1 MKRKNKALVKVISV
15 LMTFCFVLSGLSY
28 STALGADNEYADG
41 YESMSSAQKQAYLT
55 QHLKEVEAKL
65 SGLSRQSKETE
76 EYIKTLDQ
84 KIKYLQMEL
93 SLADE
98 EISNAKKRITALE
111 NQYNSNENQIKQ
123 LKTEIQELTEQSK
136 ILQKEFDESYEQ
148 YAQRERA
155 LYISGNMS
163 TLTTLLTS
171 KDISTLFT
179 RLEMIKR
186 VARSD
191 KELLENLQNE
201 GTELMATKQQL
212 STKEEKLTANQQ
224 TLVITEKELSET
236 VTELQGKQADYE
248 AKEVAYK
255 QEKQE
260 SDNLLK
266 ELQAKTQA
274 YSEYHNQDLAELEE
288 VNREIEQA
296 AEEFVKRMEEQNK
309 TTTSKATTTKKQ
321 TTTKASTENKDNS
334 SATAASTTKSTT
346 KKATTKATTR
356 KTTAASSKLSMTFP
370 VPSQT
375 KITTD
380 YGSAGYAGHTGVDF
394 ACATGSKVVAAE
406 SGYVLISKDLKNSNG
421 SYRSYGRYIVIAHD
435 KKNSKG
441 NYVYT
446 LYAHNSQ
453 RVVSEGE
460 YVKKGQLI
468 AYSGSTGNSTGP
480 HCHFEVR
487 TPSASYNDCVDPT
500 AYLPK

>member
-123 LKTEIQELTEQSK
+123 LKAEIQELTEQSK

-171 KDISTLFT
+171 EDMSTLFT

-201 GTELMATKQQL
+201 GTELMAAKQQL
-212 STKEEKLTANQQ
+212 NTKEEKLTADQQ

-236 VTELQGKQADYE
+236 VTELQGKQSDYE
-248 AKEVAYK
+248 AKEAAYK

-266 ELQAKTQA
+266 ELQAKTQT

-321 TTTKASTENKDNS
+321 TTKASTENKDNS
-334 SATAASTTKSTT
+334 SATTAS
-346 KKATTKATTR
+346 TTKATTKTTTK
-356 KTTAASSKLSMTFP
+356 KTTASSSKLSMTFP
-370 VPSQT
+370 IPSQT
-375 KITTD
+375 KITTG

-406 SGYVLISKDLKNSNG
+406 SGYVLISKDLTNSDG

-441 NYVYT
+441 HYVYT
-446 LYAHNSQ
+446 LYAHNSR

>member
-123 LKTEIQELTEQSK
+123 LKAEIQELTEQSK

-171 KDISTLFT
+171 KDMSTLFT

-186 VARSD
+186 VAKSD

-201 GTELMATKQQL
+201 GTELMAAKQQL
-212 STKEEKLTANQQ
+212 STKEEKLTADQQ

-236 VTELQGKQADYE
+236 VTELQCKQSDYE
-248 AKEVAYK
+248 AKEAAYK

-266 ELQAKTQA
+266 ELQAKTQT

-309 TTTSKATTTKKQ
+309 TTTSKATTAKKQ
-321 TTTKASTENKDNS
+321 TTTKASTENEDSS
-334 SATAASTTKSTT
+334 SATTASTT
-346 KKATTKATTR
+346 KATTKATTQ
-356 KTTAASSKLSMTFP
+356 KTTASSNKLSMTFP
-370 VPSQT
+370 IPSQT
-375 KITTD
+375 KITTG

-406 SGYVLISKDLKNSNG
+406 SGYVLISKDLTNSDG

-441 NYVYT
+441 DYVYT